1 MTPLLR
7 VVLSAAVLF
16 GAGAALYAA
25 GPPPAHTGGFGEET
39 CAYCHFENELND
51 PGGSLSIRGVPAS
64 YEPET
69 EYPIEVV
76 LVRPDLKRG
85 GFQLSARFSDG
96 SASGEQAGDL
106 VVEAGSARVD
116 LHDGIQYA
124 RQTYAGSE
132 PSTADSIRWLLTWTS
147 PDSAAGP
154 IVFHVAANAANGD
167 KSEFGDFIYLEE
179 ATSTTER

>member
-1 MTPLLR
+1 MPSIRALIVT
-7 VVLSAAVLF
+7 VVLC

-39 CAYCHFENELND
+39 CAYCHFENPVDD
-51 PGGSLSIRGVPAS
+51 PSGQLSLRGVPES
-64 YEPET
+64 YEPEA

-85 GFQLSARFSDG
+85 GFQLSARFSEG
-96 SASGEQAGDL
+96 SEAGEQAGDL
-106 VVEAGSARVD
+106 VVDAGSARVD
-116 LHDGIQYA
+116 LHDRIQYA

-154 IVFHVAANAANGD
+154 VVFHVAANAANGD